1 MLHKAS
7 WVDTFKEKN
16 IRRGKNKNVENV
28 ISNLSQVRDI
38 YKIKGV
44 KNSKKDVESEKM
56 KKSM

>member
-1 MLHKAS
+1 LHKAN

-16 IRRGKNKNVENV
+16 IRRGKNINVESV